1 MKKFLTVL
9 LALSVVFTY
18 TVGTAFAANEYND
31 TDKATATAN
40 EQLELLAEA
49 TKAAKAAISCDGNG
63 YVTSIAGVT
72 DQGGATP
79 LPANI
84 ITRAAADAAVDEV
97 AATIKKA
104 IEDARDEVTKNPE
117 YSDTDLAKIV
127 QANTSA
133 TLLADAFAEDY
144 LLALKKQYD
153 IDLAAAVAA
162 LNAFDP
168 SAYSDV
174 EYFRWDGAN
183 YVFIDYDDRAYIDG
197 ISEQELAKAT
207 KVAAQKA
214 LNEVSLAADA
224 VSADVI
230 SAIRDIATAIGMLLD
245 SSADSAFFEAYADAT
260 PVHQKF
266 VTLADRKADL
276 AKESAQMIND
286 MRSWAQKFEE
296 DAETWLKEEIRTSNN
311 QTEVNK
317 AQERLNALNGQVTTL
332 VASFTSRFNDVK
344 IDEYN
349 TPKMAYAE
357 LTRLVQAYKNAFGVA
372 YDANQDFIFTNF
384 DKAVDELSGIETLIT
399 YANEYA
405 NVLKTTYADRS
416 TELKYDADAIDVV
429 LAAAI
434 EKIQVGDLSSKDAV
448 KNWMDQYADT
458 IAKKSLTLAKT
469 RMDTLNAIAE
479 EYPESDYDDA
489 AYESLNR
496 WTAMKPIIDKAI
508 ADINAATTPKAV
520 RNIKT
525 QLDQDL
531 AKYLTDDECD
541 DVVGHWIVVNV
552 AKWNGNVTDTTATKG
567 NTFETLISTGV
578 DTYFVGKTGYN
589 ADVIAAIKDDI
600 KAELKAA
607 ACSLGI
613 KAADLT
619 TANAQAIY
627 DAMVKAY
634 DAAFKKGIAK
644 AKTDAELKD
653 AETAVM
659 ALITAIGSPVSL
671 DSRAK
676 IEAAQN
682 AYDAYCAIP
691 GVALDA
697 NDNAVKITNLNV
709 LTAANTRLKALE
721 KAQILDALYK
731 LTNKNITV
739 EDKDAIE
746 AVAALNSAYEEY
758 CDEIAY
764 SGAIDKL
771 WADYVAAAAQDFINK
786 ASKLPT
792 TITTADKAAI
802 DAAQAAYD
810 EIVTQMVAMGYTE
823 EYIEAYLKYTY
834 GNEGYE
840 LYRNILK
847 SKIKLDDSQAQYG
860 EAVIAAVESLKI
872 TAGSSA
878 VKGAITVR
886 WTVKGDASVA
896 DGYQIYRS
904 VKKNSGFGT
913 KPIFTTTKQ
922 TYKNTKSLKKGTR
935 YYYKVRAYKV
945 VDGKTYYS
953 DWSNKAYR
961 IAK

>member
-72 DQGGATP
+72 DQVGAAT
-79 LPANI
+79 LPAKI

-133 TLLADAFAEDY
+133 TLLTDAFAEDY

-153 IDLAAAVAA
+153 IDLSAAVAA

-197 ISEQELAKAT
+197 ISEQKLAKET

-214 LNEVSLAADA
+214 LNEISLATDA
-224 VSADVI
+224 VSADVV
-230 SAIRDIATAIGMLLD
+230 SAIRDIATAIDMLLD
-245 SSADSAFFEAYADAT
+245 SSADTAFFNVYADTA
-260 PVHQKF
+260 HQKF

-276 AKESAQMIND
+276 AKTSAQMIND

-349 TPKMAYAE
+349 TPQMAYAE
-357 LTRLVQAYKNAFGVA
+357 LATLVDAYKEAFRVA
-372 YDANQDFIFTNF
+372 YDANQDFIFTGF

-541 DVVGHWIVVNV
+541 DVVGHWIVINV
-552 AKWNGNVTDTTATKG
+552 AKWNNNVTDKTATKD
-567 NTFETLISTGV
+567 NTFETLINTGV

-600 KAELKAA
+600 KAELKVA

-671 DSRAK
+671 DSREK

-697 NDNAVKITNLNV
+697 NGDAAKITNLNV

-721 KAQILDALYK
+721 KAQILDALYR

-739 EDKDAIE
+739 DDKAAIE

-758 CDEIAY
+758 WNENAYGEDIAQ
-764 SGAIDKL
+764 L

-792 TITTADKAAI
+792 TITTADKTAI

-810 EIVTQMVAMGYTE
+810 EIVAQMVAMGYTE

-872 TAGSSA
+872 TAGSTA
-878 VKGAITVR
+878 KKGSITVK

-904 VKKNSGFGT
+904 VKKNSGFGK

-935 YYYKVRAYKV
+935 YYYKIRAYKV
-945 VDGKTYYS
+945 VDGVKYYS